1 VYSLAAGTVLGQTAA
16 ESAEEERTSVPQ
28 ETGVYFY
35 HHHHY
40 HDYNYRRQL
49 ISSS

>member
-1 VYSLAAGTVLGQTAA
+1 MYSLAAGTVLGQTAA

-35 HHHHY
+35 HHY